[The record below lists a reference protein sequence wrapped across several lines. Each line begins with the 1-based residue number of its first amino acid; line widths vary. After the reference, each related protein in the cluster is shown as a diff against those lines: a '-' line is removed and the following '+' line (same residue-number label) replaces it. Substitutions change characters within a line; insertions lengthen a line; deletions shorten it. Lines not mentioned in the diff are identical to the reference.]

1 MPIAPEAIK
10 DQIIEALKRI
20 VLKGSELR
28 PLILAYEDL
37 HWMDK
42 GSEDVLKNVLESIP
56 GARVLLIF
64 TYRSEFV
71 HAWGGKSYHSQ
82 VTLNRLSNREVLVM
96 VTYFLGTEDVETD
109 LEELILEKAEGVP
122 FFIEEFVKSLIEGKI
137 IERKN
142 NTYLVT
148 KDLRDVTIPSTIRPA
163 DLINMT
169 KLSKC
174 SNRHGN
180 ACWGFQ
186 RIEPDNRHWLIYN
199 WPCFGPCIIQDNWT
213 D

>member
-64 TYRSEFV
+64 TYR
-71 HAWGGKSYHSQ
+71 GG
-82 VTLNRLSNREVLVM
+82 
-96 VTYFLGTEDVETD
+96 
-109 LEELILEKAEGVP
+109 
-122 FFIEEFVKSLIEGKI
+122 
-137 IERKN
+137 
-142 NTYLVT
+142 
-148 KDLRDVTIPSTIRPA
+148 
-163 DLINMT
+163 
-169 KLSKC
+169 C
-174 SNRHGN
+174 
-180 ACWGFQ
+180 
-186 RIEPDNRHWLIYN
+186 
-199 WPCFGPCIIQDNWT
+199 
-213 D
+213 